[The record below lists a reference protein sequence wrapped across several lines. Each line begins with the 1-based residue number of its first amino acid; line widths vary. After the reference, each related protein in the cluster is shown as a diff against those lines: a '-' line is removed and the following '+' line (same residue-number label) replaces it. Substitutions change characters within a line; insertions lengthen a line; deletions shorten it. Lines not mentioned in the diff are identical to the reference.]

1 MGRAKGD
8 GKHGPD
14 HPRSQVRRRID
25 SLVRE
30 AGLPANLAL
39 QVAKDQITLN
49 EAVKQMAAR
58 EQVENLIARFDLNR
72 SLATQVVRGDTT
84 LEHVLEGQRREDH
97 RSLYGE
103 QSVLEDAA
111 KDGKP
116 RIFGLHGH
124 RLVRAVV
131 KSLNKYDVEL
141 VADGPDGAPAG
152 VLGTVHKLQFK
163 FGASVT
169 DLDAIRSALGQD
181 PERFAIAE
189 PVIRPH
195 ERYRCSDKRFFSWL
209 DAGAEVEVTT
219 LEGEVITGPLRW
231 IARFEIGVSVAK
243 DLDLVVFRHAIAN
256 VSGGKWDSGKEG

>member
-1 MGRAKGD
+1 MGSAKGD
-8 GKHGPD
+8 GKHGVN

-25 SLVRE
+25 TLVRE
-30 AGLPANLAL
+30 AGLSESLAL

-84 LEHVLEGQRREDH
+84 IDYVLEEQRREDH
-97 RSLYGE
+97 RSLYGQ

-116 RIFGLHGH
+116 RVFGLHGH
-124 RLVRAVV
+124 RLVCAVV
-131 KSLNKYDVEL
+131 KSLNKYEVEL
-141 VADGPDGAPAG
+141 EADASGGAPADA
-152 VLGTVHKLQFK
+152 LGTVHKLQFK
-163 FGASVT
+163 FGSTIT
-169 DLDAIRSALGQD
+169 DLDAIRAALGQD

-189 PVIRPH
+189 PVVRPQ
-195 ERYRCSDKRFFSWL
+195 ERYRCSDKRLFSWL
-209 DAGAEVEVTT
+209 DAGNEVEVTT
-219 LEGEVITGPLRW
+219 LEGEVITGPLSW

-243 DLDLVVFRHAIAN
+243 GLDLVVFRHAIAN
-256 VSGGKWDSGKEG
+256 VSGGQWDSGKED